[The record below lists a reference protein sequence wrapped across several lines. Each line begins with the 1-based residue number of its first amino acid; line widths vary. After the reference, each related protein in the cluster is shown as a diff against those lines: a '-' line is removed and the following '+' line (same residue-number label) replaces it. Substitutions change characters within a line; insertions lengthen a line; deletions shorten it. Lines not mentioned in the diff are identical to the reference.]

1 MCTVGGNWGV
11 SHKAATPIVSP
22 QMTAPN
28 CPSSSFDIRTT
39 AGFYSTVAGVM
50 AGFAFAALFYFIT
63 SQTSRQSNAELPDAD
78 VHATD
83 RRDLAAQ
90 ALGAAFGT
98 LLLSSIT
105 YAVLAGEPK
114 SAGRAATI
122 EVIAGIGFA
131 VGAIHLFYAIVLM
144 IRAHQREGSK
154 LERYFQNL
162 GGLFLCPLAGLMINL
177 GVSDWEETK
186 NDRAAEITYHIGLGI
201 ALVVA
206 VICVMVAVR
215 RRKGYSRLFSRFFN
229 PAYWAVAIGGAA
241 IAGTSSIS
249 VVLKECTAASPGVI
263 VLLMI
268 VTAVALVNQSLWFYW
283 PPETFE
289 SLSS

>member
-1 MCTVGGNWGV
+1 
-11 SHKAATPIVSP
+11 
-22 QMTAPN
+22 MTAPK
-28 CPSSSFDIRTT
+28 CPSSSFDIRAT

-63 SQTSRQSNAELPDAD
+63 SQTSPRSNVATGPDA
-78 VHATD
+78 HTTD

-122 EVIAGIGFA
+122 EVVAGVGFA

-144 IRAHQREGSK
+144 IRAHQQVGSN

-162 GGLFLCPLAGLMINL
+162 GGLFLCPLASLMIDL

-186 NDRAAEITYHIGLGI
+186 HHDRTAEIAYHAGLLI
-201 ALVVA
+201 SLAVA
-206 VICVMVAVR
+206 VICIMVAIW
-215 RRKGYSRLFSRFFN
+215 RRKDHNRTFPRFFN
-229 PAYWAVAIGGAA
+229 PAYWAIAVGGTAIV
-241 IAGTSSIS
+241 GTSSIS
-249 VVLKECTAASPGVI
+249 VFLEECTPAAPGVMY
-263 VLLMI
+263 LLMI
-268 VTAVALVNQSLWFYW
+268 ATAVVLVNQSLWFYW
-283 PPETFE
+283 PPEKFQ
-289 SLSS
+289 SLRRS

>member
-1 MCTVGGNWGV
+1 
-11 SHKAATPIVSP
+11 
-22 QMTAPN
+22 
-28 CPSSSFDIRTT
+28 
-39 AGFYSTVAGVM
+39 M

-63 SQTSRQSNAELPDAD
+63 ASPTISRSNAAPESDAD
-78 VHATD
+78 ASAAD

-105 YAVLAGEPK
+105 YAVLAGEPR

-144 IRAHQREGSK
+144 IRAHQQEGSN

-162 GGLFLCPLAGLMINL
+162 GGLFLCPLAALMIDL

-186 NDRAAEITYHIGLGI
+186 HDHAAKFTYHLGLWI

-206 VICVMVAVR
+206 VICIMLAIL
-215 RRKGYSRLFSRFFN
+215 RRKDHNWSFSRFCN

-241 IAGTSSIS
+241 IVATSGIS
-249 VVLKECTAASPGVI
+249 VVLEECTPAAPGVMDG
-263 VLLMI
+263 LMI
-268 VTAVALVNQSLWFYW
+268 VTAIVLVNQSLWFYW
-283 PPETFE
+283 PPESFQ
-289 SLSS
+289 SLRRR